1 MQIRCTCLTFRAGEK
16 TRDGKKIGTSKFLK
30 MSNQNEVLPKLLAT
44 SEFRALSNMGKAVK
58 LVQEHNYSIRKAAD
72 LLNLKK
78 SVLHRAIKLAM
89 NGKSVQPT
97 GRPPI
102 LNSSEKE
109 NVIRNINKNIDSKE
123 LTTYKQIRRMVI

>member
-1 MQIRCTCLTFRAGEK
+1 MSNCRADEK
-16 TRDGKKIGTSKFLK
+16 KRDGKKIGTSKFLK
-30 MSNQNEVLPKLLAT
+30 MSNQNEVLSKLLAT

-109 NVIRNINKNIDSKE
+109 NVIRNINKNKNIDSKE

>member
-1 MQIRCTCLTFRAGEK
+1 
-16 TRDGKKIGTSKFLK
+16 

>member
-1 MQIRCTCLTFRAGEK
+1 
-16 TRDGKKIGTSKFLK
+16 
-30 MSNQNEVLPKLLAT
+30 
-44 SEFRALSNMGKAVK
+44 
-58 LVQEHNYSIRKAAD
+58 VQEHNYSIRKAAD